1 MKRSQTGGHCKASI
15 RKFQKKFH
23 EQMSLVIRYVTIHP
37 VVQGIHDKVQQ
48 PPYHNTCKRKNNLEN
63 YYKNKSDQ
71 NNTQSIAYK
80 TSTISKCKKKQEEKK
95 KSFASKKTILTMPVK
110 KINYHYDE

>member
-15 RKFQKKFH
+15 RKFQKKFY

-95 KSFASKKTILTMPVK
+95 KIVCKQKNHFDHAS
-110 KINYHYDE
+110 